1 MKDNA
6 NERLPLVDENGQQIG
21 VATRGYCHC
30 GSKALHPVVHLHVF
44 NAQGEL
50 FLQHRPAWKDIQP
63 DRWDT
68 AVGGHI
74 DLGEDVETALRR
86 EAREE
91 LGLTDFQAE
100 FRSLHK
106 QFRPRT
112 RIGSCVPHHYRRSAS
127 THCRTRRG
135 PLFQPHGNFEQTANA
150 IFHTELR
157 SGMATVVRQ
166 RINAKKSYPRV
177 IDETHG

>member
-100 FRSLHK
+100 FLGRYTNNSDRERELVHVFRTITDVVSQPTAELDGGRFFSRTEILSRLQT
-106 QFRPRT
+106 QFFTP
-112 RIGSCVPHHYRRSAS
+112 
-127 THCRTRRG
+127 
-135 PLFQPHGNFEQTANA
+135 NFEA
-150 IFHTELR
+150 EWLR
-157 SGMATVVRQ
+157 LFG
-166 RINAKKSYPRV
+166 N
-177 IDETHG
+177 E